1 MFEKFFRD
9 LIVDSLGNYIEDFT
23 HDDVKIDKWNG
34 VVVKE
39 HCVVK
44 QNALTSLMAGMVGAP
59 VVVRTGFVRKIK
71 INVPW
76 SEILSKPCE
85 IYLDDVHVI
94 CDTPAKF
101 DPLFIKK
108 IDHKNKMKIVEQL
121 LQSFKEQ

>member
-1 MFEKFFRD
+1 
-9 LIVDSLGNYIEDFT
+9 
-23 HDDVKIDKWNG
+23 
-34 VVVKE
+34 
-39 HCVVK
+39 
-44 QNALTSLMAGMVGAP
+44 MASMVGAP

-101 DPLFIKK
+101 DPSFIKK
-108 IDHKNKMKIVEQL
+108 IDHKNKMKIFEEL
-121 LQSFKEQ
+121 LKSFKDQQLKEEDKAKEDQETYLQRIKAIVK